1 MPRKSLDALDE
12 LMQIHR
18 LMERISRWA
27 SIFIGLGL
35 VFLIS
40 VLIWSSQ

>member
-1 MPRKSLDALDE
+1 MPRKPVDALDE
-12 LMQIHR
+12 LMQIHK

-40 VLIWSSQ
+40 VLVLNSQ

>member
-1 MPRKSLDALDE
+1 MPRKPVDALDE
-12 LMQIHR
+12 LIEIHR
-18 LMERISRWA
+18 FMELISRWA
-27 SIFIGLGL
+27 GIFIGLGL